1 MRDKNNE
8 SNLHSH
14 NKLSGFSDVGDAAG
28 RVTCF
33 TGNRKGFLASSA
45 LNKYKSI
52 LFPQQDQHPPA
63 GPPDKPF
70 LAHCLLTLL
79 WTMREKERNTE
90 SKLCILFQDLYIFFK
105 SKKQKKKKQRN

>member
-1 MRDKNNE
+1 MRDKNE

-14 NKLSGFSDVGDAAG
+14 NQLSGFSDVGDAAG

-70 LAHCLLTLL
+70 LAHCLLTEGEKH
-79 WTMREKERNTE
+79 REQTLN
-90 SKLCILFQDLYIFFK
+90 FV
-105 SKKQKKKKQRN
+105 